1 MVEVHPA
8 DKAKT
13 EELAKRAG
21 VTTPVRAMT
30 MSRAGDELGYAL
42 YTIERD
48 TIEIVALY
56 SDEAALEELLVRAAL
71 NDAVNALAITAVCR
85 NAAYFELLERLGFV
99 QENGACTIFIPEFFM
114 RPCSGCGGV

>member
-21 VTTPVRAMT
+21 VSFPVRAMT
-30 MSRAGDELGYAL
+30 MSRAGEELGYVL
-42 YTIERD
+42 YTIDSD
-48 TIEIVALY
+48 TTEIVSLY
-56 SDEAALEELLVRAAL
+56 SVEEPLEELLIRAAL

-85 NAAYFELLERLGFV
+85 NAMHFPLLKRLGFAN
-99 QENGACTIFIPEFFM
+99 ENDAYTIFIPDFFM
-114 RPCSGCGGV
+114 RPCSGCGGA

>member
-21 VTTPVRAMT
+21 ISLPVCAMD
-30 MSRAGDELGYAL
+30 MSREGVELGYVL
-42 YTIERD
+42 YTIDSD

-56 SDEAALEELLVRAAL
+56 SEEAPLEELLVRAAL
-71 NDAVNALAITAVCR
+71 NSGVNALAITAVCR
-85 NAAYFELLERLGFV
+85 NTAHFELLERLGFV
-99 QENGACTIFIPEFFM
+99 RENEAYTIFIPDFFM
-114 RPCSGCGGV
+114 RPCSGCSHT